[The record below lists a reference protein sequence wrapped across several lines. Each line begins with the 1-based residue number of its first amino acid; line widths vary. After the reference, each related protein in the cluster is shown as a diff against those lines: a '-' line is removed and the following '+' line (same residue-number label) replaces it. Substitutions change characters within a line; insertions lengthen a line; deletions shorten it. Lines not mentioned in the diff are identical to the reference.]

1 MQPHFDRESARQET
15 VTALASAP
23 SKARAALIEEYQQRS
38 REAYSPETWRSYLMI
53 KKLFEEWCVSEGVD
67 PNPPVAPQDVAR
79 FVDNMAGRL
88 RSTTIETRLWGIAE
102 LHRAAFQPNP
112 CRHELVKLALKSAK
126 RKYGAG
132 PRQAPPLCKREVI
145 AAIHRLGNSR
155 KEIRDKAVLWAATD
169 SWCRASELVALKV
182 EDLLR
187 QDDGTSL
194 LFIGRSKTDPFG
206 NGDYAFLSEAGTKA
220 VLTWIELAG
229 LKSHDPMFTKSQA
242 KARIR
247 AMVPSTITRIVK
259 RCLGRKDV
267 SAHSMRVGGVHDA
280 FRLGCDLSSIMVAGR
295 WRSPEMPARYGRR
308 ILASQSAAA
317 QVSAAFSNEEA
328 MNETP

>member
-1 MQPHFDRESARQET
+1 MTTQFDRESARQET
-15 VTALASAP
+15 VTALAAAP
-23 SKARAALIEEYQQRS
+23 SKARAALIAEYQKRS
-38 REAYSPETWRSYLMI
+38 RDAYAPETLRNYLLI
-53 KKLFEEWCVSEGVD
+53 KKLFEEWCADVGVD
-67 PNPPVAPQDVAR
+67 PNPPISPKNVAR
-79 FVDNMAGRL
+79 YVDFMAGRL
-88 RSTTIETRLWGIAE
+88 RATTIETRLWGIAE

-132 PRQAPPLCKREVI
+132 PRQAPPLCKREVVD
-145 AAIHRLGNSR
+145 AINALGNSR
-155 KEIRDKAVLWAATD
+155 QELRDKAVLWTATD

-194 LFIGRSKTDPFG
+194 LFISRSKTDQFG

-220 VLTWIELAG
+220 VLAWIELAN
-229 LKSHDPMFTKSQA
+229 LKPNDPMFTKSQRN
-242 KARIR
+242 ARIQPMDP
-247 AMVPSTITRIVK
+247 ATISRIIK
-259 RCLGRKDV
+259 RCLRRNDV

-317 QVSAAFSNEEA
+317 QVSAAFAKDENKKE
-328 MNETP
+328 